1 MSLVVNRMVG
11 KRVVSTRSTE
21 RVCGIPII
29 RIILTCCADY
39 ESIARIRCCAP
50 ILQCANE
57 AGGVYLVAIM
67 DWHSR
72 SVLAW
77 RLSSTMDAEFR
88 VAALEEAI
96 NCYGVPEIFNRDQG
110 LQFTSQE
117 FTQAPKDAGGAI
129 SMDGNGRWMDNLM
142 IKRIWRS
149 VKWECLYLREVE
161 TGSQALKILKDWF
174 QFYNKQ
180 RPLTAFDGR
189 RLIEVYCK
197 GIRPQMRHKTNRA
210 RA

>member
-1 MSLVVNRMVG
+1 
-11 KRVVSTRSTE
+11 
-21 RVCGIPII
+21 
-29 RIILTCCADY
+29 
-39 ESIARIRCCAP
+39 
-50 ILQCANE
+50 
-57 AGGVYLVAIM
+57 
-67 DWHSR
+67 
-72 SVLAW
+72 
-77 RLSSTMDAEFR
+77 MDAEFR

-96 NCYGVPEIFNRDQG
+96 NCNGVPEIFNRDQG

-117 FTQAPKDAGGAI
+117 FTQAPKDADGAI
-129 SMDGNGRWMDNLM
+129 SMDGNGRWMDSLM

-161 TGSQALKILKDWF
+161 TGSQALKILRDWF